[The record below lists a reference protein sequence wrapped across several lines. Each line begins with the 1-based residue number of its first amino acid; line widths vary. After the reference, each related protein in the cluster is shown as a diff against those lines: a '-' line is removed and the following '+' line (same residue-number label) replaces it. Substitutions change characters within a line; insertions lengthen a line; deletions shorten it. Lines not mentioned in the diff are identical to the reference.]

1 MELSDLR
8 IFAAVARAGGITRAA
23 AELHTVQS
31 SVSARVAGLEREL
44 GATLLRRH
52 ARGVTLTAAG
62 EQFLDY
68 ARRITALADE
78 AVRIARD
85 ETPCGPLRIGAM
97 ETTAGIRLPP
107 VLEAYTAAWPEVD
120 LSVLTGPTDALV
132 AQVKDH
138 ALDGALVAGP
148 VGDRELHE
156 EEIFTEE
163 LAVITAARH
172 CDLDDALHIP
182 RLLVFRAG
190 CSYRRRLESVAR
202 ARGAE
207 PKILE
212 YGSAEGILGCVA
224 AGLGITM
231 LPRELVERSGLR
243 HRLRLHRAT
252 PVPTVFIRRRD
263 GQATTALEEFARHL
277 RETREPGSPQI
288 AS

>member
-44 GATLLRRH
+44 GAALLRRH
-52 ARGVTLTAAG
+52 ARGVALTPAG
-62 EQFLDY
+62 EQFLDH
-68 ARRITALADE
+68 ARRIIALADE
-78 AVRIARD
+78 AVRIVRD
-85 ETPCGPLRIGAM
+85 ETPRGPLRIGAM

-120 LSVLTGPTDALV
+120 LSVLTGPTDSMV

-148 VGDRELHE
+148 VGDQELHE

-163 LAVITAARH
+163 LAVVTAVRH
-172 CDLDDALHIP
+172 RDLDEALHTP

-202 ARGAE
+202 ARGVE

-243 HRLRLHRAT
+243 HRLRLHSST
-252 PVPTVFIRRRD
+252 PVPTVFIRRHD
-263 GQATTALEEFARHL
+263 AHATTALKEFARHL
-277 RETREPGSPQI
+277 RETREPESPHI